1 MYVTANNLSHS
12 INPTIIYGPIS
23 LNYVFLL
30 YLIQLDS
37 EDPLCK
43 NNINLFY
50 SQETLDSLNHLQQQG
65 VHFLNYK
72 NLP

>member
-12 INPTIIYGPIS
+12 IKPTIIFRPIS
-23 LNYVFLL
+23 LNYVFSL

-50 SQETLDSLNHLQQQG
+50 SQEYLFIYNNHI
-65 VHFLNYK
+65 HIYA
-72 NLP
+72 P